1 MAYSMCSGPNVKP
14 NAVNEDVETFHELIC
29 NAWGGAECMIA
40 KDLPRL
46 AKRTTIDVNGK
57 QIFKGE
63 DFKESYQAVVTVL
76 ELLMQHIETDNYVDK
91 EHVFAKEKKESPKE
105 NILATKGLIADL
117 SPGLEVNA
125 ILRACAQ
132 TLVYQPS
139 YEIIKLFDNEPLKDV
154 RTSDGWS
161 VDIRIRDETVQVV
174 HRKKQQKCVAKDDP
188 NHLEVQWE
196 LIMTF
201 ERPDMVRMTSATLHL
216 VNLNLHEEME
226 ENKVKEWN
234 AKLCGGNL
242 KVR

>member
-1 MAYSMCSGPNVKP
+1 MKPNVVK
-14 NAVNEDVETFHELIC
+14 EDEETFHELIC
-29 NAWGGAECMIA
+29 NAWGAAECMIS

-46 AKRTTIDVNGK
+46 AKRTTIDINGK
-57 QIFKGE
+57 QVFNGE
-63 DFKESYQAVVTVL
+63 DFKGCYRAVVSVL
-76 ELLMQHIETDNYVDK
+76 ELLMAEIEPNNYADK
-91 EHVFAKEKKESPKE
+91 EHVFAKEKNQAEPKE
-105 NILATKGLIADL
+105 TGLATRSLLEDL
-117 SPGLEVNA
+117 VPGGEVLA
-125 ILRACAQ
+125 VLRACAQ

-201 ERPDMVRMTSATLHL
+201 ERPEMVRMTSATLHL
-216 VNLNLHEEME
+216 VSLNLHEEME
-226 ENKVKEWN
+226 ESEVERWN
-234 AKLCGGNL
+234 AKLCGGHL
-242 KVR
+242 KVL